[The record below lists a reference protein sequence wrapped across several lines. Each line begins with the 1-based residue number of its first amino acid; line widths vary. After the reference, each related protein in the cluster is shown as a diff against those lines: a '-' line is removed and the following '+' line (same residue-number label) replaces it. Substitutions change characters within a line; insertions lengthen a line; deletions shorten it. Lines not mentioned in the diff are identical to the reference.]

1 METQKYT
8 RCIDSEQVNKK
19 WNQLKMTNIDANQWD
34 SIDWYKANQSVQHLR
49 SRIFVATQR
58 VRNEKWSNKLT
69 QKKLRKLQEKALL
82 SYDTLLLAVRRV
94 VQKNKG
100 KNSSAAD
107 TFIIKTKEDRC
118 RLIHLLRYYVDIF
131 NWKPNHMKQTV
142 SNKTRKKQLVN
153 ISIITD
159 QVIQVIYHTALEP
172 EWEVQSDF
180 GSYGFRPRRSSHDA
194 IEKIFTT
201 IKTKN
206 FTLPRKQ
213 WVLTVNLKGYLTDIS
228 HDYLIKK
235 INGFPGQF
243 LLRRWLE
250 AGYLNKKTFHDS
262 KTCVEQ
268 RNFISP
274 LLANIALNGL
284 EQELGIKYK
293 KRKYKNPPYFRYTL
307 NDYILKKQ
315 KVLGLGRR
323 AFVRYADI
331 IIVLL
336 ESQSEAF
343 VLKQELGEY
352 LKIRG
357 LKKNLNWTEVFHLTD
372 GFDFLGVNIRCY
384 KCRVKKQNTQKTAT
398 DWGYKPLVKPSKESI
413 TKAQN
418 KIKQVFRVHQGKT
431 VENLIL
437 NINPIIR
444 GWCCYFRP
452 FVSRKT
458 LEKLDS
464 YLFQRQLRF
473 IYRTHP
479 NKGKKWAVQKYFGQ
493 NRSHKPNDRWVFAS
507 PKKSKKENGFHSVY
521 MLKHRWVSI
530 DRHHMVSNGF
540 CPDDPVLKNFWNI
553 RQKTGQ
559 ESNLV
564 MLGDYKIAQT
574 QRHTCPICG
583 CSLYNNEQLEKHH
596 IVSKQNG
603 GRNIYTNLIFL
614 HKICHQKVSL
624 DSTYYE
630 NFFHRYLKQVKK
642 ERAIVPTKSSLK
654 FIKKKTRGM
663 KT

>member
-8 RCIDSEQVNKK
+8 RCIYSEQVNKK
-19 WNQLKMTNIDANQWD
+19 WHQLKMKNIDANQWD

-58 VRNEKWSNKLT
+58 VRNEKGSNKLT

-94 VQKNKG
+94 VQQNKG
-100 KNSSAAD
+100 KNSS
-107 TFIIKTKEDRC
+107 TSEIFIIKTKEDRC
-118 RLIHLLRYYVDIF
+118 RLIDLVRYYVDIL
-131 NWKPNHMKQTV
+131 NWSPNHMKQTF
-142 SNKTRKKQLVN
+142 SNKIRKKQFVN
-153 ISIITD
+153 ISIIAD

-172 EWEVQSDF
+172 EWEALSDL
-180 GSYGFRPRRSSHDA
+180 GSYGFRPKRNSHDA

-213 WVLTVNLKGYLTDIS
+213 WVLKVDLKGYLTNVS
-228 HDYLIKK
+228 HDYLLKK
-235 INGFPGQF
+235 INGFPGQ
-243 LLRRWLE
+243 LLLKRWLK
-250 AGYLNKKTFHDS
+250 AGYLNKKTFHHS
-262 KTCVEQ
+262 STCVEQ

-274 LLANIALNGL
+274 LLANIALNNL
-284 EQELGIKYK
+284 EQELGITYTR
-293 KRKYKNPPYFRYTL
+293 RKYKNPPYFRYTL

-315 KVLGLGRR
+315 KTSSFGRR
-323 AFVRYADI
+323 AFVRYADL
-331 IIVLL
+331 IIVLI
-336 ESQSEAF
+336 ESQPEA
-343 VLKQELGEY
+343 VALKQELSEY

-357 LKKNLNWTEVFHLTD
+357 LKINSNCIQISHLTD
-372 GFDFLGVNIRCY
+372 GFDFLGVNIRYY
-384 KCRVKKQNTQKTAT
+384 KCRVKNAKKTST
-398 DWGYKPLVKPSKESI
+398 NWGYKPLVKPSKESI
-413 TKAQN
+413 AKAQK
-418 KIKQVFRVHQGKT
+418 KIKQVFRAHQGKK

-437 NINPIIR
+437 NINPLIR
-444 GWCCYFRP
+444 GWCHYFRP
-452 FVSRKT
+452 FVSRKI

-464 YLFQRQLRF
+464 YLFMRQLRF

-493 NRSHKPNDRWVFAS
+493 HCPQKPKDRWVFAS
-507 PKKSKKENGFHSVY
+507 PKQSKKGTAFYSIY
-521 MLKHRWVSI
+521 MLKHRWVPI

-540 CPDDPVLKNFWNI
+540 CPDDPVLKNFWNK

-559 ESNLV
+559 DSNIV

-603 GRNIYTNLIFL
+603 GRSIYTNLIFL
-614 HKICHQKVSL
+614 HKVCHQKVSINSA
-624 DSTYYE
+624 DYE
-630 NFFHRYLKQVKK
+630 DLFHRYLKQVKK
-642 ERAIVPTKSSLK
+642 NELSFRLNRVSSLC
-654 FIKKKTRGM
+654 
-663 KT
+663 